1 MSDTKEITNYTDF
14 IPTNLNF
21 TEVTEN
27 ERSNGQSIA
36 YPRYNSVKSGADSAL
51 ILQGPWIK
59 LDNYGVPKLNQYY
72 KTDEDR
78 AHIRLPL
85 DESNPENA
93 VFAQK
98 IKDLDEIMKSSKM
111 MEKLFGKKASK
122 YKYSTIFRE
131 GQEVDEDAKTKDGK
145 PVGPR
150 PPYIKVKL
158 DLTWPEK
165 NVKSVV
171 YDSELNKETNK
182 RTRTKVE
189 NINTID
195 DFAKAVP
202 YLSNVRVVI
211 RPVKL
216 WAHAANKKDP
226 EFGITFK
233 LIKIE
238 VENSRKGTNVY
249 KNIHDSDNFIDSD
262 SEEDLPMGKTVFSA
276 ATKAAATNEDDSSSD
291 DEDSEPVKKSQS
303 APSKL
308 VEVDSS
314 SEDDE
319 PAPKQAAKTKKAA
332 SVEEDSSEED
342 EPAPKPAAKTKKA
355 APVEEDSS
363 EEDEPAPK
371 PASKTKKAATAAKK
385 SK

>member
-1 MSDTKEITNYTDF
+1 MSNTKEIITSYLEF
-14 IPTNLNF
+14 IPSNLSF

-36 YPRYNSVKSGADSAL
+36 YPRYNSEKSGADSPL
-51 ILQGPWIK
+51 ILQGPWTK

-72 KTDEDR
+72 KTDDDR

-85 DESNPENA
+85 DESNPEIA
-93 VFAQK
+93 EFAQK
-98 IKDLDEIMKSSKM
+98 FKDLDDIMKSPKM

-122 YKYSTIFRE
+122 YKYSPIYRE

-182 RTRTKVE
+182 RVRTKVE
-189 NINTID
+189 NISTID

-202 YLSNVRVVI
+202 YLSSVRIVI

-216 WAHAANKKDP
+216 WAHASNKKDP

-238 VENSRKGTNVY
+238 VENSRKGANVY
-249 KNIHDSDNFIDSD
+249 KNIHESDNFIDSD
-262 SEEDLPMGKTVFSA
+262 TEEDLPAGKTVFA
-276 ATKAAATNEDDSSSD
+276 APTKAAITNKDDSSSD
-291 DEDSEPVKKSQS
+291 ENSEPVKKSQS

-314 SEDDE
+314 SEDEPAPKPAAKTKKAAPIEEDSSEEDE
-319 PAPKQAAKTKKAA
+319 PAPAAKTKKAA
-332 SVEEDSSEED
+332 SVDEDSSEED
-342 EPAPKPAAKTKKA
+342 EPAPKPAAKTKK
-355 APVEEDSS
+355 VV
-363 EEDEPAPK
+363 
-371 PASKTKKAATAAKK
+371 TAAKK